1 MHKLIILF
9 GRPSDSIAFLTGWQA
24 FLLMAEQMPGLRRE
38 AVSLIEEVIYGDDKP
53 HPFKIHEF
61 YFDDRAA
68 LDAALASDAGQ
79 QAGEWLHQFTGGN
92 FSLLTAPHQ
101 EATAKDFKKN
111 FTKKKGRSRS
121 A

>member
-9 GRPSDSIAFLTGWQA
+9 SQPADPLSFVTGWQA

-38 AVSLIEEVIYGDDKP
+38 TVSLTESALYAKGQA
-53 HPFKIHEF
+53 PFKIHEF

-68 LDAALASDAGQ
+68 LDAALASEPGQ

-92 FSLLTAPHQ
+92 FILLVAPHQ
-101 EATAKDFKKN
+101 EAAAKEFQKKV
-111 FTKKKGRSRS
+111 TRKKGRAPS